1 MRYFFNSNKL
11 FILAFALIIISNIV
25 ILYGVFNNRT
35 GLPSSEV
42 SLTERELKLP
52 YQNRNENNAISLRL
66 NWRTQNNFSYNN
78 HNTLWLTTQKV
89 KSLGFDIENDFKKN
103 NETDF
108 FESIQKEVFIVL
120 EYDGKSYQDALA
132 LAKKRVEELQ
142 KPNSTEKKDKKKL
155 ESAIKELK
163 NEQFNHSRLFA
174 IDADIDSKILRSK
187 YQDTSKYIITKGLIK
202 VRHTDEG
209 IDGYISGLSIKE
221 IYVPLEHS
229 NFLKSLR
236 SIRNYNNKKVIK
248 PRYIVTLK
256 YGTKFEPYIT
266 SVKELNVSTIK

>member
-25 ILYGVFNNRT
+25 ILYGVFINRAD
-35 GLPSSEV
+35 LPSSEV

-52 YQNRNENNAISLRL
+52 YRNRNENNAISLRL

-78 HNTLWLTTQKV
+78 QILWLTTQKL

-108 FESIQKEVFIVL
+108 FQSIQKEVFIVL
-120 EYDGKSYQDALA
+120 EYEGKSYQDALA
-132 LAKKRVEELQ
+132 LAKNKVKELQ
-142 KPNSTEKKDKKKL
+142 ELNSTEKKDKQKL
-155 ESAIKELK
+155 KHAIKDLK
-163 NEQFNHSRLFA
+163 DEQFNRSRLFA
-174 IDADIDSKILRSK
+174 IDADINPKILRSK
-187 YQDTSKYIITKGLIK
+187 YQDKSKYIIAKGLIN
-202 VRHTDEG
+202 VRYTDER

-221 IYVPLEHS
+221 IYVPLEYN

-236 SIRNYNNKKVIK
+236 PIRNYNNKKVIK
-248 PRYIVTLK
+248 PKYIVTLK
-256 YGTKFEPYIT
+256 YGTRFEPYIT
-266 SVKELNVSTIK
+266 AVKELNVSTIK